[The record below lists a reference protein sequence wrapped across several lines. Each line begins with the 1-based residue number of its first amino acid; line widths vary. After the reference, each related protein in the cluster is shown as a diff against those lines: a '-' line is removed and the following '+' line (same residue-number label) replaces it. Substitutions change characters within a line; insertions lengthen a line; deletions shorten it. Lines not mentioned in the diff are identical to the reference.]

1 MKHLSIPAILIASLA
16 PFLHAQESAKPAGL
30 HYYYPPEKTDSKEV
44 IEVDVCVYGGT
55 SGGVTAAVQ
64 AARMGKKAVLVE
76 LGRHVGGMTASGL
89 SDTDGGH
96 PSITGGL
103 ADEFYK
109 RLGKRRKFRPSEA
122 EATYLAMLKDAK
134 VPVLF
139 QHPLKSAKKDGTRI
153 TEITIEN
160 GTRIRAKQFIDA
172 TYEGDLMAAAGV
184 TYTVG
189 REANAKYGETINGVV
204 FGPKDNF
211 RGDIDPYVKPGDPSS
226 GLLPGI
232 SNSPARVV
240 GEGDKLMQAYNFRM
254 WLEPAA
260 EAMPFPKPAKYDAGR
275 YALLLRYM
283 EAGNQHIGLR
293 LGDNNNH
300 HLFNGA
306 FSTDNIGGNHRWPEA
321 GYAEREEMFQDH
333 VTYQQG
339 LMYFLSNDER
349 VPAVVREKINAWGL
363 PKTEF
368 TGTGGWPHQLYV
380 REGRRMV
387 SDYVMT
393 QHHGRGEIVAEDS
406 VAIASYSM
414 DSHNTDRLVVDGKVE
429 NEGQTYEKVA
439 RPLPL
444 SYRAI
449 TPRESECANLSVIFC
464 VSASHIGLST
474 LRMEPVLMITGQ
486 SAATAAALAIDEGV
500 SLQKLPY
507 PKLRDRLLADG
518 QILVP
523 PPPKPKAEAEAEE
536 VKPVPAGN

>member
-1 MKHLSIPAILIASLA
+1 MKSIRHSLLLAVSLA
-16 PFLHAQESAKPAGL
+16 GALHAQEAPKPSDL
-30 HYYYPPEKTDSKEV
+30 RYYYPPAKTDSKEV

-76 LGRHVGGMTASGL
+76 LGRHVGGMTAGGL
-89 SDTDGGH
+89 SHTDGGH

-103 ADEFYK
+103 AGEFYK
-109 RLGKRRKFRPSEA
+109 KMGKRRGFRPSEA
-122 EATYLAMLKDAK
+122 ENAYLAMLKEAGVK
-134 VPVLF
+134 VLF
-139 QHPLKSAKKDGTRI
+139 EHPLKSAEKNGSRI
-153 TEITIEN
+153 TEIVIEN

-184 TYTVG
+184 SYTVG
-189 REANAKYGETINGVV
+189 RESNSQYGETINGVIY
-204 FGPKDNF
+204 GPKDNF
-211 RGDIDPYVKPGDPSS
+211 DKPVDPYVKPGDPSS

-232 SNSPARVV
+232 TNGPPGKV

-254 WLEPAA
+254 WLEPAENA
-260 EAMPFPKPAKYDAGR
+260 IPWPKPAGYDAGR
-275 YALLLRYM
+275 YALLVRYI
-283 EAGNQHIGLR
+283 EAGCHHTR
-293 LGDNNNH
+293 LHQGDNNNH
-300 HLFNGA
+300 HMFNGA
-306 FSTDNIGGNHRWPEA
+306 YSTDNIGMNHRWPEA
-321 GYAEREEMFQDH
+321 GHAEREKIFQDH

-339 LMYFLSNDER
+339 LMYFLANDPQ
-349 VPAVVREKINAWGL
+349 VPDAIREKVKAWGL
-363 PKTEF
+363 PKDEF

-380 REGRRMV
+380 REARRMV

-393 QHHGRGEIVAEDS
+393 QHHGRGEVVAEDS
-406 VAIASYSM
+406 ISIASYQM
-414 DSHNTDRLVVDGKVE
+414 DSHNTARVVVDGKVQ
-429 NEGQTYEKVA
+429 NEGQTYENVA

-449 TPRESECANLSVIFC
+449 TPKESECTNLSVIFC

-486 SAATAAALAIDEGV
+486 SAGTAAALAIDEGC

-523 PPPKPKAEAEAEE
+523 PPPKPKEE
-536 VKPVPAGN
+536 KKAK